1 METLRSS
8 QASASPVQV
17 VLFDFDGTISTLRTG
32 WEEVMR
38 TVMFRYLSHGQAPS
52 PALRAEI
59 DAYIEESTGIQTIY
73 QMKWLAEKA
82 HALRPDAP
90 AEPWFYRKNT
100 TGN

>member
-38 TVMFRYLSHGQAPS
+38 TVMFRYLSHPRRCARRSTRILRNPPASKPS
-52 PALRAEI
+52 
-59 DAYIEESTGIQTIY
+59 T
-73 QMKWLAEKA
+73 K
-82 HALRPDAP
+82 
-90 AEPWFYRKNT
+90 
-100 TGN
+100 

>member
-38 TVMFRYLSHGQAPS
+38 TVMFRYLSHGQAPPRRCARRS
-52 PALRAEI
+52 TRILRNPPASKP
-59 DAYIEESTGIQTIY
+59 ST
-73 QMKWLAEKA
+73 K
-82 HALRPDAP
+82 
-90 AEPWFYRKNT
+90 
-100 TGN
+100 